1 MEYVQDVSPE
11 QPEDI
16 FMPYTPGVRVQ
27 NQCDLLFLS
36 GATAAPLYH
45 DHPHDF
51 DEFDLPDDIN
61 EQMRLTLENIQLVL
75 DENDL
80 TFRNVIKVTT
90 FLTDIRE
97 IDIRGEVIRE
107 FFGDWKPA
115 STTVSVNNLSTPG
128 ARVELD
134 MIAAYPPNE

>member
-1 MEYVQDVSPE
+1 MDHIQEASPE
-11 QPEDI
+11 APEDV
-16 FMPYTPGVRVQ
+16 FMPFEPGIRVD
-27 NQCDLLFLS
+27 NESDMLFLS

-61 EQMRLTLENIQLVL
+61 EQMRMTLDNIERVL
-75 DENDL
+75 EANDM
-80 TFRNVIKVTT
+80 TFRNIVKVTT

-97 IDIRGEVIRE
+97 IDMRGDVIE
-107 FFGDWKPA
+107 EYFGDWKPA
-115 STTVSVNNLSTPG
+115 STTVEVNNLSTPG

-134 MIAAYPPNE
+134 MIAALPPE

>member
-1 MEYVQDVSPE
+1 
-11 QPEDI
+11 
-16 FMPYTPGVRVQ
+16 MPFEPGIRVD
-27 NQCDLLFLS
+27 NESDLLFLS

-61 EQMRLTLENIQLVL
+61 EQMRRTLDNIERVL
-75 DENDL
+75 EANDM
-80 TFRNVIKVTT
+80 TFRNIIKVTT

-97 IDIRGEVIRE
+97 IDMRGDVIE
-107 FFGDWKPA
+107 EYFGDWKPA
-115 STTVSVNNLSTPG
+115 STTVEVNNLSTPG

-134 MIAAYPPNE
+134 MIAALPPE